1 MDRGLY
7 LKSGPYSILHTFR
20 VLWTTFPNVDRFFT
34 VKNRWSIFGK
44 DESGLHFAK
53 MFGIWTNF
61 LNKDRSTF

>member
-1 MDRGLY
+1 MDRGPY

-44 DESGLHFAK
+44 DESGPFCK
-53 MFGIWTNF
+53 NVWNMDQF
-61 LNKDRSTF
+61 LK